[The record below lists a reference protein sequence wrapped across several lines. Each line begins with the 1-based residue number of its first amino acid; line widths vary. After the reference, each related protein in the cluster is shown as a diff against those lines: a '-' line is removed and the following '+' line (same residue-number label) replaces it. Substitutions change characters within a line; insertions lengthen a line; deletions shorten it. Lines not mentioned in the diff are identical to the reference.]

1 MKFLKNV
8 DFVAQTNTPQETLTL
23 LSLLK
28 VRNLHGVL
36 LSNAFLKKR
45 LNAFKD
51 GRSEMPVN
59 NN

>member
-36 LSNAFLKKR
+36 LSNDFLKR
-45 LNAFKD
+45 LNVFKD
-51 GRSEMPVN
+51 GISEMHVN